1 MKGIQGGRRLLN
13 VRVRVI
19 IERASYLLIL
29 FSWDSDEGSFVHPFF
44 YLRQK
49 PRMNELLYTEDMLK
63 GKERIFIQYPIS

>member
-29 FSWDSDEGSFVHPFF
+29 FSWDSDEGPLARSFVHPFF
-44 YLRQK
+44 ITCDKSL
-49 PRMNELLYTEDMLK
+49 
-63 GKERIFIQYPIS
+63 G